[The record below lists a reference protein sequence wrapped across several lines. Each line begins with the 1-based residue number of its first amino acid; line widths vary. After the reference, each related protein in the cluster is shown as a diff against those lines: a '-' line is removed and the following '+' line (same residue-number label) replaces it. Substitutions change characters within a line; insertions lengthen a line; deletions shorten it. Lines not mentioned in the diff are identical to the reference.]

1 MLYWGVWTLSWLT
14 RSSSGQALVPPL
26 LESQG
31 LFKMFVEVNS
41 RADPEGGWDLIGAS
55 ELCGCQEDETWGIPD
70 RSEGEAVS

>member
-1 MLYWGVWTLSWLT
+1 M
-14 RSSSGQALVPPL
+14 VPPL

-55 ELCGCQEDETWGIPD
+55 ELCGCQEDETCGIPD